1 MKTLGICFICCSK
14 DLHID
19 GRRHTRNISAS
30 SGGGLIR
37 SKATPKLIDLNELI
51 ESKVKHFT
59 DDSFIYLTYMVS
71 TKSEYFTAYALH
83 EVPFQGVDRR
93 HFYTVSRRGVTFFS
107 GMENHFTPLA
117 SWQHEY
123 RHYTQLM
130 KIKTFATFRL
140 WKGFTVWYK
149 GLVWRKFAANRK
161 FLQENLFAAIVPLGR
176 ALLVLRNEYYRFM
189 VLSFVDVTQ
198 RENQHLFYFIE
209 AQMLTYELAR
219 DALLEYRR
227 MMTGVLCEWKR
238 KQKRMNVFSITISFS
253 YYRFLC
259 CRRCMPYSDRCQGLL
274 AIR

>member
-1 MKTLGICFICCSK
+1 MCPLRRQFSRCRVSKYKSK
-14 DLHID
+14 DVYIVQLQECKNLPVSSKD
-19 GRRHTRNISAS
+19 SYSEARRTTRTDSAT
-30 SGGGLIR
+30 SGGLFR
-37 SKATPKLIDLNELI
+37 RKETPTLIDLNELI
-51 ESKVKHFT
+51 ETKVKRFT

-83 EVPFQGVDRR
+83 EVPFQRVDRR

-117 SWQHEY
+117 IWQHEY

-161 FLQENLFAAIVPLGR
+161 FLQENLFAAIVPLGK
-176 ALLVLRNEYYRFM
+176 ALLALRNEYYRFM
-189 VLSFVDVTQ
+189 VMSFVDVSP

-209 AQMLTYELAR
+209 AQMLTYEQAR
-219 DALLEYRR
+219 DALLVYRKE
-227 MMTGVLCEWKR
+227 MTGVLCKCW
-238 KQKRMNVFSITISFS
+238 
-253 YYRFLC
+253 L
-259 CRRCMPYSDRCQGLL
+259 
-274 AIR
+274 